1 MDLGLSGKVAIV
13 TGGAKGIGAG
23 ICRCLVQE
31 GATVVVNTHSNDE
44 MSQAFCAD
52 LAKTGTVLAIRGMLA
67 KKMMFRPYSKAL
79 WMRLAG

>member
-1 MDLGLSGKVAIV
+1 MDLGLSGKIAIV

-44 MSQAFCAD
+44 MSCCLRRAGGSGQCAGH
-52 LAKTGTVLAIRGMLA
+52 TG
-67 KKMMFRPYSKAL
+67 
-79 WMRLAG
+79 